1 MGFFAEFSAWLNT
14 LLANYIFAYT
24 SRVAEVLEP
33 AIVTLGVIYLL
44 IWGVLQI
51 TGQIEEP
58 LLAALKR
65 FAMLALIFGVGLQ
78 QWLYHEVIVDT
89 FFTAPAQLA
98 AAMVGAYD
106 SVGIV
111 DGIIK
116 SGDETAKL
124 LLEKGGIFDG
134 NLSFSIAGY
143 AVYIIVGFTAIY
155 AVFLLSL
162 SRFALSVLLALG
174 PLFIAMLFFESTR
187 RFAEAWLAQLANYAF
202 IAILT
207 VLVAALMLTVL
218 RAAALQAV
226 SAGGTIQIAHAVRVC
241 MAAGLTLLVMRQVM
255 PMAAALASG
264 ISLSTFN
271 FMSGALTRAGGIL
284 GQVSR
289 GTLMDKDT
297 SRWDPLSR
305 KGGYYAGRAAMG
317 LVKAPFT
324 VPRALARRFRRNTIR
339 GS

>member
-1 MGFFAEFSAWLNT
+1 MGFFAEFSGWLNT
-14 LLANYIFAYT
+14 LLDNYIFAYT
-24 SRVAEVLEP
+24 RLIADTLEP

-44 IWGVLQI
+44 IWGVLQL

-78 QWLYHEVIVDT
+78 QWLYQEVIVDT
-89 FFTAPAQLA
+89 FFTAPAQLSGA
-98 AAMVGAYD
+98 IVGAYD
-106 SVGIV
+106 SVNIV
-111 DGIIK
+111 DGIMG
-116 SGDETAKL
+116 SGEETARL
-124 LLEKGGIFDG
+124 LLEKGGIFKG
-134 NLSFSIAGY
+134 SFSFSVAGY
-143 AVYIIVGFTAIY
+143 AVYLIVGFTAVY
-155 AVFLLSL
+155 AIFLLSL
-162 SRFALSVLLALG
+162 SRIALSVLLALG

-202 IAILT
+202 IAVLT
-207 VLVAALMLTVL
+207 VLVAALMLTIL

-226 SAGGTIQIAHAVRVC
+226 NAGGTIQVAHAVRVC

-271 FMSGALTRAGGIL
+271 FMSGALTRAGGVL
-284 GQVSR
+284 GQFSR
-289 GTLMDKDT
+289 GALMDKET

-305 KGGYYAGRAAMG
+305 KGGYYAGKAAMG
-317 LVKAPFT
+317 LVKAPFAA
-324 VPRALARRFRRNTIR
+324 PRALARRFRRNTIR
-339 GS
+339 SS

>member
-1 MGFFAEFSAWLNT
+1 MGGFFAEFSAWLNT

-24 SRVAEVLEP
+24 RVVAETLEP

-51 TGQIEEP
+51 TGQIEQP

-78 QWLYHEVIVDT
+78 QWLYHEVIVET
-89 FFTAPAQLA
+89 FFTAPARLA
-98 AAMVGAYD
+98 GAIVGAYD
-106 SVGIV
+106 SVGVV
-111 DGIIK
+111 DGIIR
-116 SGDETAKL
+116 SGDLTAEL
-124 LLEKGGIFDG
+124 LLEKGGVFEG
-134 NLSFSIAGY
+134 LSFTIAGY
-143 AVYIIVGFTAIY
+143 AVYLIVGFTAIY
-155 AVFLLSL
+155 AIFLLSL
-162 SRFALSVLLALG
+162 SRIALSVLLALG
-174 PLFIAMLFFESTR
+174 PLFIALLFFESTR

-218 RAAALQAV
+218 RAAALQAL
-226 SAGGTIQIAHAVRVC
+226 AQGGAIQIAHAVRVC
-241 MAAGLTLLVMRQVM
+241 MTAGLTLLVMRQVM

-271 FMSGALTRAGGIL
+271 FMSGALTRAGGLL
-284 GQVSR
+284 GQFSR
-289 GTLMDKDT
+289 GALMDKDT
-297 SRWDPLSR
+297 SRWDPMSR
-305 KGGYYAGRAAMG
+305 KSGYYAGRAAMG
-317 LVKAPFT
+317 LIKAPFT
-324 VPRALARRFRRNTIR
+324 VPRALARRYRRNTIR